1 MSKKKKNHVQLNEEK
16 KKKKTEEEEEGNAQE
31 IQKKEKKMKKKKK
44 AMYNL
49 RKEKRKR
56 KKGRQRPQDGTKE
69 KRKRKKRNLT
79 NCPYL
84 AHEHFCSLNNLIFSF
99 QFSHQFEEK
108 TFQQVRR
115 ENTWTPL
122 FIFLPPHPN
131 KYTPKSFHFHFL
143 SKVFHL
149 PYFVFKQHTLKQEEY
164 ANLLKKS

>member
-1 MSKKKKNHVQLNEEK
+1 MPRKSKKNK
-16 KKKKTEEEEEGNAQE
+16 KKLKKR
-31 IQKKEKKMKKKKK
+31 KK

-84 AHEHFCSLNNLIFSF
+84 AHGHFCSLNNLIFSF

-108 TFQQVRR
+108 TF
-115 ENTWTPL
+115 
-122 FIFLPPHPN
+122 
-131 KYTPKSFHFHFL
+131 
-143 SKVFHL
+143 
-149 PYFVFKQHTLKQEEY
+149 
-164 ANLLKKS
+164 